1 MDPEATLPA
10 ASVAVQFT
18 VVSPRAK
25 VLPDFGS
32 QTGVMAPSTAS
43 LAEESKLTA
52 APSGPV
58 ASLMI
63 ESARTRTGFVVSLMM
78 TLTPAVAL
86 LPAPSV
92 AVHDTRV
99 VPTGNEEPDAGV
111 Q

>member
-25 VLPDFGS
+25 VLPDFGT

-43 LAEESKLTA
+43 LAEASKLTA

-63 ESARTRTGFVVSLMM
+63 ESGTTRTGFVVSVTT
-78 TLTPAVAL
+78 TLNLAVAL
-86 LPAPSV
+86 LPAASV
-92 AVHDTRV
+92 AVHVTPV
-99 VPTGNEEPDAGV
+99 VPTGNEEPDA
-111 Q
+111 

>member
-1 MDPEATLPA
+1 MEPEAALPA
-10 ASVAVQFT
+10 ASVAGQVT
-18 VVSPRAK
+18 VGAARAE
-25 VLPDFGS
+25 VLPALGS
-32 QTGVMAPSTAS
+32 RRGVMAPSTAS

-63 ESARTRTGFVVSLMM
+63 ESGMTRTGFVVSVTT
-78 TLTPAVAL
+78 TLNPAVAL

-99 VPTGNEEPDAGV
+99 VPTGNEEPD
-111 Q
+111 